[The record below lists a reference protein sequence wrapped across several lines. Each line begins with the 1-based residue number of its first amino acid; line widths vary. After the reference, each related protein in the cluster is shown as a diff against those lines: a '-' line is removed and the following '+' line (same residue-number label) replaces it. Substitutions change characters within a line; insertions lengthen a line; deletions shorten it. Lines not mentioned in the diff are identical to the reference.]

1 MHVLK
6 WKPDGSRW
14 TAWSSVFTA
23 DGRVHSVTQQTMKDW
38 FDCILCQVGYK
49 KNLVPSV
56 PFWYRLIWV
65 VPDKGS
71 LNGRVC
77 VCVFRIQKKQLCT
90 VSVTYCVSVCR
101 WWMAKIAVRSAEVI
115 YHEVLSIQS
124 QSAPGAWIQDRSVSS
139 FVTLFCFLSSVAL
152 LRSFAFYCV
161 IMSFISNLWHQ
172 FFSKPETVHQLLL
185 IHVCVSWCCP
195 IFPLPANVNVFWNS
209 VICRWFYFFCC

>member
-1 MHVLK
+1 MNSVIISIHGWWPGPFSYSADDERLVWLYIV
-6 WKPDGSRW
+6 
-14 TAWSSVFTA
+14 SS
-23 DGRVHSVTQQTMKDW
+23 GIQ
-38 FDCILCQVGYK
+38 K
-49 KNLVPSV
+49 KFSAFSTFLVPAHLGS
-56 PFWYRLIWV
+56 PGQRV
-65 VPDKGS
+65 VK
-71 LNGRVC
+71 RTCVC
-77 VCVFRIQKKQLCT
+77 VCVCFGYKKKQLCT

-115 YHEVLSIQS
+115 YYEVLSIQS

-161 IMSFISNLWHQ
+161 ILSFISNFWHQ